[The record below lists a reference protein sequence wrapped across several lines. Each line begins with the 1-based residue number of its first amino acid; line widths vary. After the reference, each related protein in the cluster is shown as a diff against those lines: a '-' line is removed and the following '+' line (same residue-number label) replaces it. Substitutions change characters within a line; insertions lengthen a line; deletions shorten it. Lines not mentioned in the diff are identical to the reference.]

1 MVLGMTLETYTK
13 LHVVISLIGIVSG
26 LVVVFGMLNRQLRD
40 GWTSIFVWSTVL
52 TSVTGFGF
60 PFDHLLPS
68 HKVGIVS
75 LIVLVVVIVARSRAH
90 REGVWRWIFP
100 LGCVLA
106 PVPERVRAGGAVVP
120 GDPGPERAGADPVGA
135 AVPAR
140 AARGLRPLRLVRGR
154 LDEAV
159 PPLTGAAAP
168 RHSRAAFHEANR
180 WRISS
185 GQQYSRFLRFA
196 VTGPLFA
203 SDRRVAQPA
212 ARGRPLLR

>member
-106 PVPERVRAGGAVVP
+106 LYLNVFVLVVQSFQKI
-120 GDPGPERAGADPVGA
+120 
-135 AVPAR
+135 PALN
-140 AARGLRPLRLVRGR
+140 ALAPTQSERPLQLVQ
-154 LDEAV
+154 LAV
-159 PPLTGAAAP
+159 FAL
-168 RHSRAAFHEANR
+168 FV
-180 WRISS
+180 W
-185 GQQYSRFLRFA
+185 FA
-196 VTGPLFA
+196 VA
-203 SDRRVAQPA
+203 SMRRF
-212 ARGRPLLR
+212 RR

>member
-1 MVLGMTLETYTK
+1 MVLGMTVETYTK

-40 GWTSIFVWSTVL
+40 GWTTIFVWSTVL

-90 REGVWRWIFP
+90 REGLWRVIFP

-106 PVPERVRAGGAVVP
+106 LYLNVFVLVVQSFQKI
-120 GDPGPERAGADPVGA
+120 
-135 AVPAR
+135 PALN
-140 AARGLRPLRLVRGR
+140 ALAPTQSERPLQLVQ
-154 LDEAV
+154 LAV
-159 PPLTGAAAP
+159 FAL
-168 RHSRAAFHEANR
+168 FV
-180 WRISS
+180 W
-185 GQQYSRFLRFA
+185 FA
-196 VTGPLFA
+196 VA
-203 SDRRVAQPA
+203 SMRRF
-212 ARGRPLLR
+212 RR

>member
-90 REGVWRWIFP
+90 REGLWRGIFP

-106 PVPERVRAGGAVVP
+106 LYLNVFVLVVQSFQKIPALNALAPTQSERPFQLVQLAVFALFV
-120 GDPGPERAGADPVGA
+120 
-135 AVPAR
+135 
-140 AARGLRPLRLVRGR
+140 
-154 LDEAV
+154 
-159 PPLTGAAAP
+159 
-168 RHSRAAFHEANR
+168 
-180 WRISS
+180 W
-185 GQQYSRFLRFA
+185 FA
-196 VTGPLFA
+196 VA
-203 SDRRVAQPA
+203 SMRRF
-212 ARGRPLLR
+212 RR

>member
-75 LIVLVVVIVARSRAH
+75 LIVLVVVIVARSQAH

-106 PVPERVRAGGAVVP
+106 LYLNVFVLVVQSFQKI
-120 GDPGPERAGADPVGA
+120 
-135 AVPAR
+135 PALN
-140 AARGLRPLRLVRGR
+140 ALAPTQSERPLQLVQ
-154 LDEAV
+154 LAV
-159 PPLTGAAAP
+159 FAL
-168 RHSRAAFHEANR
+168 FV
-180 WRISS
+180 W
-185 GQQYSRFLRFA
+185 FA
-196 VTGPLFA
+196 VA
-203 SDRRVAQPA
+203 SMRRF
-212 ARGRPLLR
+212 RR